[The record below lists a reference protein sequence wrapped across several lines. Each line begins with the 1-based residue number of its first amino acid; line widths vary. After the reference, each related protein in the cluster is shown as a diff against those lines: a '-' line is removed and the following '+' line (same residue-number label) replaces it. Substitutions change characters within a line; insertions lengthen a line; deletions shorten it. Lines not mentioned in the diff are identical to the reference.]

1 MSDFHHLSK
10 KTPLTLRRTFSESDL
25 HKVKLTIELQGNSTA
40 KYQVTQLSLVNTE
53 QALIA
58 LTDFEDI
65 ATRHNFDADD
75 KFLYFPDI
83 LDTSARQDWAAIVE
97 DVQNKTDA
105 TFKASTQELVYILFD
120 RNSFRYFKDY
130 LQRVKK
136 PKDMSTRALASRF
149 RVLINYSSSMPH
161 SSAISLEERKTM
173 FLQMFPLDQQT
184 QFQRAF
190 PVLDDIPLSR
200 MIDFFSTFD
209 DLHKDS
215 SSYSTHT
222 TGSSSSGSSS
232 KRPYNGNNKNP
243 KSPKHKKQSKNMC
256 RHHEYLGH
264 RNHTWDKCIFNP
276 RSSNYDPEKA
286 ARSTRQN
293 MQQRK
298 SPALPGSGP
307 TRSIPSASH
316 YHQHGAQGSPS
327 QCPAFHQYHQQ
338 FPPAQPP
345 LHDDE
350 RGTQTR

>member
-1 MSDFHHLSK
+1 MSDFQYLTK

-25 HKVKLTIELQGNSTA
+25 NKVKLTIELQGNSTV
-40 KYQVTQLSLVNTE
+40 KYQVTQLSLVHPE

-65 ATRHNFDADD
+65 SNRHNFDADD

-83 LDTSARQDWAAIVE
+83 LDTSARQDWAAIIE
-97 DVQNKTDA
+97 DVQNQTDA
-105 TFKASTQELVYILFD
+105 TFKSSTQELVYILFD

-149 RVLINYSSSMPH
+149 RVLINYSASMPH
-161 SSAISLEERKTM
+161 SSPISLEERKVM

-190 PVLDDIPLSR
+190 PVLEDIQLSR

-209 DLHKDS
+209 EIHKDISSHSTATTS
-215 SSYSTHT
+215 SSN
-222 TGSSSSGSSS
+222 SSGS
-232 KRPYNGNNKNP
+232 KRPYNGKKHP
-243 KSPKHKKQSKNMC
+243 KSPKDKKSKNMC
-256 RHHEYLGH
+256 RIHEHLGN
-264 RNHTWDKCIFNP
+264 RNHTWDKCIYNP

-286 ARSTRQN
+286 ANRSNRTN
-293 MQQRK
+293 MQQRNPSAK
-298 SPALPGSGP
+298 TGSGP
-307 TRSIPSASH
+307 TRSIPSANH
-316 YHQHGAQGSPS
+316 YHQHGVQGSPS
-327 QCPAFHQYHQQ
+327 QCPAHHYHQQ
-338 FPPAQPP
+338 FVPPPAPP

-350 RGTQTR
+350 RGNKTR